1 MRLESILKKGLKLKY
16 AGFLM
21 RFFAMRW
28 GSPGEIKTSSLTV
41 SLERT
46 AGIWAD
52 SQSSVA
58 LGDWIYLKSGTM
70 VEAHDGAS
78 VRLGSNFF
86 ANRNCTIVA
95 RAGIEIGP
103 ECMLGEGVSIY
114 DHNYRH
120 CLGQGTFRE
129 QGYVARKIKIGA
141 NVWIGSKAFIG
152 SGVTIGDNVVIGANS
167 IVVKDIPSGSVAHSE
182 SRLMIRPLSPSAGDE
197 SRHS

>member
-1 MRLESILKKGLKLKY
+1 MRLDRILKKGLKLKY
-16 AGFLM
+16 AVFLM

-28 GSPGEIKTSSLTV
+28 GAPGEIKASSLTV
-41 SLERT
+41 SLER
-46 AGIWAD
+46 AARIWAD

-58 LGDWIYLKSGTM
+58 LGDWIYLQSGT
-70 VEAHDGAS
+70 VVSAHDGAL
-78 VRLGSNFF
+78 VKLGSNFF

-120 CLGQGTFRE
+120 CVGRGTFRE
-129 QGYVARKIKIGA
+129 QGYVARKIKIGS

-167 IVVKDIPSGSVAHSE
+167 VVTKDVPAGSVAHSE
-182 SRLMIRPLSPSAGDE
+182 SRLVIRPLSSSEGDE
-197 SRHS
+197 SRNS